1 MDDKKDLGSSTLN
14 HGPRDWTSSNTKIV
28 FKAHG
33 CNYHGG
39 GGGKGDFF
47 FLCAQFYLP
56 LELGHF
62 HGTNINVMICLPYK
76 SHNVPLP

>member
-33 CNYHGG
+33 CNNHGG

-47 FLCAQFYLP
+47 FVCAILFAFRIGP
-56 LELGHF
+56 LSWH
-62 HGTNINVMICLPYK
+62 
-76 SHNVPLP
+76 